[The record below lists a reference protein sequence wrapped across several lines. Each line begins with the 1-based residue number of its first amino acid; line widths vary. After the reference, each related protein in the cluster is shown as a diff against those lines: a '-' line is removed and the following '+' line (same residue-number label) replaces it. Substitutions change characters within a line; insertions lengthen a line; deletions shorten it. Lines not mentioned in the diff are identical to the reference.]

1 MTERS
6 SPVFLQR
13 EVYRARR
20 RADAARLLP
29 ILGACL
35 FALPLLWRGE
45 AGEVSTSRA
54 MLYLFGVWALLIL
67 AAGLL
72 ARRLGEPRGRQEA
85 SAEPD

>member
-6 SPVFLQR
+6 PPVFLQR
-13 EVYRARR
+13 EFYRARR

-45 AGEVSTSRA
+45 GGEVSTSRA
-54 MLYLFGVWALLIL
+54 MLYLFGVWALLII

-72 ARRLGEPRGRQEA
+72 SRRLGEPRERDEGDT
-85 SAEPD
+85 EPD